1 MKKVGIIG
9 ASGFAGEEL
18 VKFLNLHNASSL
30 IAVSSRELKGQNI
43 SNFVEG
49 TNLTF
54 VDPDDDIFFQCD
66 VIFFATPHGVSM
78 EKAKYYL
85 ENGIKVIDL
94 SADFRLKN
102 PETWKKW
109 YGTEHTDLENLEE
122 SVYGL
127 TELNAK
133 KIRDAKLIAV
143 PGCYPTASILGLAPL
158 MTSGSNIDSITIDAA
173 TFRTQLV
180 AQKALT
186 GNPVVSIGVYQGMY
200 TQFETY
206 VRTYFGYFG
215 GFASLFTNST
225 NFDISTNF
233 DVSGMYDLLTA
244 SGETA
249 VDGAL
254 ISDLSGSVTISNIT
268 ELLRYAVDTNL
279 FSNRDPSGESHNDS
293 DASFGIGVGN
303 FGIRDGFIA
312 DDLIFLREGT
322 TIILKLD
329 IAQEAYLP
337 INNLNQGSTNT
348 FLSALGTSQSNNFVQ
363 TTSSADLANNF
374 TMSTTASLNNITR
387 TLKAPL
393 LLRLANLSGAD
404 SNGRGNGLAFGT
416 SS

>member
-1 MKKVGIIG
+1 MTTLYGDASTNVDLSNNFGTAEDDPSVKLTGVYYAFT
-9 ASGFAGEEL
+9 ASGGFEMQRQFADITRADD
-18 VKFLNLHNASSL
+18 ASFIQYDMTDTVQIVYDVRAFNEAIGIYKDASNQMV
-30 IAVSSRELKGQNI
+30 IDSSGNDETTT
-43 SNFVEG
+43 SNEG
-49 TNLTF
+49 TTIPL
-54 VDPDDDIFFQCD
+54 P
-66 VIFFATPHGVSM
+66 
-78 EKAKYYL
+78 
-85 ENGIKVIDL
+85 
-94 SADFRLKN
+94 FRL
-102 PETWKKW
+102 
-109 YGTEHTDLENLEE
+109 
-122 SVYGL
+122 V
-127 TELNAK
+127 
-133 KIRDAKLIAV
+133 
-143 PGCYPTASILGLAPL
+143 
-158 MTSGSNIDSITIDAA
+158 GSNDSITINAS
-173 TFRTQLV
+173 TFRNQLV
-180 AQKALT
+180 AQNSLT

-225 NFDISTNF
+225 NFDISKNL
-233 DVSGMYDLLTA
+233 DVSGLYDLLTA

-254 ISDLSGSVTISNIT
+254 ISDLSGSITISNIT

-279 FSNRDPSGESHNDS
+279 FSNRDPSGESYHDS
-293 DASFGIGVGN
+293 DASFGVGVGN

-337 INNLNQGSTNT
+337 INNLNQGSTNNY
-348 FLSALGTSQSNNFVQ
+348 LSSLGTTQQNNFVQ
-363 TTSSADLANNF
+363 TTNSADLANNF
-374 TMSTTASLNNITR
+374 TMETTASLHNITR

-404 SNGRGNGLAFGT
+404 STGRNNGLAFGT